1 MRIENL
7 YIDKLTE
14 SLGGFLTILPDGTPG
29 LIAEREALENMLAA
43 GSVPVV
49 IINLAKSLADFRRL
63 AGGRDRFSS
72 HDVQKVSGGSYKQIR
87 AWTDCGI
94 IVACETT
101 AQGAKMYDFESAFIA
116 GLAGGL
122 RRPGTPQ
129 KIIKRIADFVRGE
142 VPAAVE
148 AEPESVKV

>member
-1 MRIENL
+1 MCIENL

-63 AGGRDRFSS
+63 AGGPRPLF
-72 HDVQKVSGGSYKQIR
+72 
-87 AWTDCGI
+87 
-94 IVACETT
+94 
-101 AQGAKMYDFESAFIA
+101 
-116 GLAGGL
+116 LA
-122 RRPGTPQ
+122 
-129 KIIKRIADFVRGE
+129 
-142 VPAAVE
+142 
-148 AEPESVKV
+148 